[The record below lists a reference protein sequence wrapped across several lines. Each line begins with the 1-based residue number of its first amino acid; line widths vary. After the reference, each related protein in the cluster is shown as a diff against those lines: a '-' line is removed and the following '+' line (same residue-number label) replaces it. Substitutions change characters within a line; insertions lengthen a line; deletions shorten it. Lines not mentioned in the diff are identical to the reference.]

1 MMLEPPIDEL
11 AAKVDNNKYELTI
24 IMAKRAKELQKRIPE
39 LLNGDKKEISLA
51 AEEIYREE
59 IIPSNKVVQE

>member
-11 AAKVDNNKYELTI
+11 AAKVHDNKYELSI
-24 IMAKRAKELQKRIPE
+24 IMAKRAKELQKKIPSE

-51 AEEIYREE
+51 AEEIYKGEVIASE
-59 IIPSNKVVQE
+59 